1 MTEQLIIPAKVYREV
16 PMPRKGGRRLVIPD
30 IHGCAR
36 TFTALLEQ
44 MAPTTEDQI
53 FILGDMI
60 NRGPDS
66 HQVLDIILALQD
78 QGLNVMALRGNHEEM
93 LLAAIEAGPERLA
106 EFMTG
111 QPKLQVLLNKKG
123 KVRKRY
129 RRLLATLPLYYLTDG
144 FLLIHAG
151 LNLSIPDPFTDLHA
165 MTWIR
170 DFKAREPINGRK
182 VIHGH
187 QPRPY
192 PNILKS
198 IENKA
203 YSIGIDNGCVLV
215 PNGRE
220 VGALL
225 CLDLDSFKVFS
236 QRSLEN

>member
-1 MTEQLIIPAKVYREV
+1 MTGELIIPAKVYREV

-36 TFTALLEQ
+36 TFLALLEQ
-44 MAPTTEDQI
+44 MAPTVEDQI

-66 HQVLDIILALQD
+66 HEVLDTILALQD
-78 QGLNVMALRGNHEEM
+78 QGLSVMALRGNHEEM
-93 LLAAIEAGPERLA
+93 LLAAIAAGPERLA
-106 EFMTG
+106 EFMVT
-111 QPKLQVLLNKKG
+111 QPRLQVLLNRKG

-151 LNLSIPDPFTDLHA
+151 LNLSIPDPFSDLHA

-170 DFKAREPINGRK
+170 DFKAKEPVNGRR

-187 QPRPY
+187 QPRSY

-198 IENKA
+198 IENRA
-203 YSIGIDNGCVLV
+203 HSIGIDNGCVLV

-220 VGALL
+220 VGTLL
-225 CLDLDSFKVFS
+225 CLELGSFEVLS

>member
-1 MTEQLIIPAKVYREV
+1 
-16 PMPRKGGRRLVIPD
+16 MPRKGGRRLVIPD

-36 TFTALLEQ
+36 TFMALLEQ
-44 MAPTTEDQI
+44 LALTAEDQI

-66 HQVLDIILALQD
+66 HEALDTILALQD
-78 QGLNVMALRGNHEEM
+78 QGLSVMALRGNHEEM

-129 RRLLATLPLYYLTDG
+129 KRLLASLPLYYLTDG

-151 LNLSIPDPFTDLHA
+151 LNLTMPDPFTDLRA

-170 DFKAREPINGRK
+170 DFKAKEPINGRR

-187 QPRPY
+187 QPRSY

-203 YSIGIDNGCVLV
+203 HSIGIDNGCVLV
-215 PNGRE
+215 ANGRE

-225 CLDLDSFKVFS
+225 CLELDSLKLFA
-236 QRSLEN
+236 QRNIDN